1 MNTAGKWATIA
12 AFWNTLMVSFVTV
25 TSAMDPVYTLPTFLQ
40 NLDFLTMDEPT
51 MLIWT
56 EAYYAYQTI
65 NYFLPTITN
74 EQLIT

>member
-1 MNTAGKWATIA
+1 
-12 AFWNTLMVSFVTV
+12 
-25 TSAMDPVYTLPTFLQ
+25 MDPVYTLPTFLQ
-40 NLDFLTMDEPT
+40 NLDFSTMNDPIV
-51 MLIWT
+51 MFIWT